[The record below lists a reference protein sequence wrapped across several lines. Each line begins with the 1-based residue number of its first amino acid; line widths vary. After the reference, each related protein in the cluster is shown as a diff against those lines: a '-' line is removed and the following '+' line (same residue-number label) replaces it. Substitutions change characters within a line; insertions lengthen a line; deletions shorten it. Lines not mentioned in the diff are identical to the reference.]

1 VLGGLTV
8 QASLGVAYA
17 VLAIAGLGFLG
28 LGVRPPTAEF
38 EVMITEGRNYVLNGK
53 WWISIFPGI
62 GLLILVG
69 LSLSLGEALRDRNPY
84 GKLSY

>member
-1 VLGGLTV
+1 
-8 QASLGVAYA
+8 
-17 VLAIAGLGFLG
+17 
-28 LGVRPPTAEF
+28 
-38 EVMITEGRNYVLNGK
+38 MITEGRNYLLNGK

-69 LSLSLGEALRDRNPY
+69 LSLSLGEAFRDRLDPY